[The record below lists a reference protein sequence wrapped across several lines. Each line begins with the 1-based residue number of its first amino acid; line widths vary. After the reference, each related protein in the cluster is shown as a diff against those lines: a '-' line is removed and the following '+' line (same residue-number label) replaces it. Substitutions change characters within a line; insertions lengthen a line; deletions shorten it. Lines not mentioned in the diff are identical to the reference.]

1 MTDYTIPMMIG
12 MTLAFALGAGLGGLW
27 GLSRHEWL
35 YCRVTAHLTWRMR
48 EAMKSLGIEEWQ
60 IDKAQEYMGSA
71 IIPPHIPMP
80 EPQVKAASER
90 EQCQTCLSIAEPM
103 EQREPCELAQTWPSR
118 DRGGRSQR
126 EQARPQVKP
135 RRDFDKEP
143 YTMDEVVRRLSPHG
157 DRAGE
162 WYCTSRQPRMAWR
175 IDMVDTEGLIVRK
188 LVHDMQE
195 HTVSKAPETYKPE
208 TVEQLARKIIDYN
221 FRFLADFDRKEW
233 D

>member
-1 MTDYTIPMMIG
+1 MTDYTIPMIIG
-12 MTLAFALGAGLGGLW
+12 MTLAFTLGAGFGALW

-48 EAMKSLGIEEWQ
+48 EAMRSLGIEEWQ

-80 EPQVKAASER
+80 EPQVKAAIKR
-90 EQCQTCLSIAEPM
+90 EQSEARFQNAE
-103 EQREPCELAQTWPSR
+103 
-118 DRGGRSQR
+118 R
-126 EQARPQVKP
+126 EQARPQVKKE
-135 RRDFDKEP
+135 RDFNKEP

-162 WYCTSRQPRMAWR
+162 WYCTSRQRRIAWR
-175 IDMVDTEGLIVRK
+175 IDMVDAEGLIVRK
-188 LVHDMQE
+188 LVHDMRE
-195 HTVSKAPETYKPE
+195 HTISKAPEIYKPE
-208 TVEQLARKIIDYN
+208 TVEQLAKKIIDYN

-233 D
+233 E

>member
-1 MTDYTIPMMIG
+1 MTDYTIPMIIG
-12 MTLAFALGAGLGGLW
+12 MTLAFTLGAGLGALW
-27 GLSRHEWL
+27 WLSRHEWL

-60 IDKAQEYMGSA
+60 IDKVQEYMGSA

-80 EPQVKAASER
+80 EPPAKE
-90 EQCQTCLSIAEPM
+90 E
-103 EQREPCELAQTWPSR
+103 
-118 DRGGRSQR
+118 
-126 EQARPQVKP
+126 
-135 RRDFDKEP
+135 RDFDKEP

-175 IDMVDTEGLIVRK
+175 IDMVDAEGLIVRK
-188 LVHDMQE
+188 LVHDMRE
-195 HTVSKAPETYKPE
+195 HTISKAPETCKPE
-208 TVEQLARKIIDYN
+208 TVEQLAKKIIDYN

>member
-1 MTDYTIPMMIG
+1 MTDYTIPMIIG

-35 YCRVTAHLTWRMR
+35 YCRVTARLTWRMR

-60 IDKAQEYMGSA
+60 IDKALEYMGSVV
-71 IIPPHIPMP
+71 IPPHIPMP
-80 EPQVKAASER
+80 EPQVKE
-90 EQCQTCLSIAEPM
+90 
-103 EQREPCELAQTWPSR
+103 
-118 DRGGRSQR
+118 
-126 EQARPQVKP
+126 
-135 RRDFDKEP
+135 RDFDKEP
-143 YTMDEVVRRLSPHG
+143 YTLDEVVRRLSPHG

-162 WYCTSRQPRMAWR
+162 WYCTSRQRRMAWR

-188 LVHDMQE
+188 LVHDMRE
-195 HTVSKAPETYKPE
+195 HTISKAPETCKPE

-221 FRFLADFDRKEW
+221 FRFLDDFDFKEW